1 VTANRNHNLARLKN
15 EMFDVLIV
23 GSGINGAV
31 SAAALAARGVSV
43 ALIDKKDFASFTSQ
57 ESSFLVW
64 GGIKYLENYELGL
77 VRDLCLSRNNLMKY
91 YPSTVK
97 EIRFFSPHHQEFR
110 HSLKKLLAGVWFYW
124 LMGSGKTARPRALS
138 RETIASEE
146 PNVDLSR
153 IDGGFEY
160 SDAYLVDCDARFVF
174 SFVRAAMAT
183 GASAANYVEATAAHR
198 SDGLWHTTV
207 RDTLNGA
214 TFTIKSRLLLNAAGP
229 YVDAFNAAT
238 THIKT
243 RTRHLFSKGI
253 HLIVKRLS
261 ENHRILTFVADD
273 KRMFFI
279 IPMGPVSCV
288 GTTDTRVQELPSV
301 VTAEDRNFVLA
312 QINKNLK
319 LPRPLTH
326 SDIIAERCGVRPLA
340 VETGDSDPTG
350 MDFLTL
356 SRKHVIEVDAG
367 LGCLSIFGGKLTDC
381 LNVGEEI
388 TALVADMKI
397 PVKKTRDRWYGEP
410 PICDKIS
417 FLARCHELQISAL
430 RRDPKAEDPTER
442 LWRRYGL
449 GAFNILDAIVRDPKQ
464 GEVLHLGT
472 ELLVAE
478 IVHMAQHEMI
488 LTLEDFVRRRTM
500 ISLLSSRA
508 ALKGNPELEKA
519 CRLLFGETAPAR
531 WAEYFA
537 AHPRTL
543 SQPAA

>member
-1 VTANRNHNLARLKN
+1 MTPSPRDHNLARLKN
-15 EMFDVLIV
+15 ETFDCLIV

-97 EIRFFSPHHQEFR
+97 EIRFFSPHSKSFR

-124 LMGSGKTARPRALS
+124 LMGNGKTAKPRYLS
-138 RETIASEE
+138 RETIAAEE

-174 SFVRAAMAT
+174 GFVRAAQANHAAT
-183 GASAANYVEATAAHR
+183 VNYVEATQAQRDAN
-198 SDGLWHTTV
+198 GLWTTTV
-207 RDTLNGA
+207 HNSLNGE
-214 TFTIKSRLLLNAAGP
+214 TFTVKSRLILNAAGP
-229 YVDAFNAAT
+229 YVDTFNRVS
-238 THIKT
+238 HVKT
-243 RTRHLFSKGI
+243 RTRHLLSKGI

-288 GTTDTRVQELPSV
+288 GTTDTRVKNLPPV
-301 VTAEDRNFVLA
+301 VSDEDRDFMLA

-319 LPRPLTH
+319 LACPLTRA
-326 SDIIAERCGVRPLA
+326 DIIAERCGVRPLA
-340 VETGDSDPTG
+340 VEAGDQDPTG
-350 MDFLTL
+350 LDFLTL
-356 SRKHVIEVDAG
+356 SRKHIIETNPQEASM
-367 LGCLSIFGGKLTDC
+367 SIFGGKLTDC

-388 TALVADMKI
+388 VACVAGMGI
-397 PVKKTRDRWYGEP
+397 PIKKARVCWYGEP
-410 PICDKIS
+410 QVTDKVS
-417 FLARCHELQISAL
+417 FLARCHELKIGEL
-430 RRDPKAEDPTER
+430 RLSPKAEDPCER

-449 GAFNILDAIVRDPKQ
+449 GAFDILDAIARDKGQ
-464 GEVLHLGT
+464 ADVFTLGT
-472 ELLVAE
+472 EFLAGE
-478 IVHMAQHEMI
+478 IVFMAKHEMI
-488 LTLEDFVRRRTM
+488 QTLEDFLRRRTTVALM
-500 ISLLSSRA
+500 LSPADLLISQDLPEICHILFGAEAAAKRA
-508 ALKGNPELEKA
+508 AYFDA
-519 CRLLFGETAPAR
+519 CA
-531 WAEYFA
+531 
-537 AHPRTL
+537 RTL
-543 SQPAA
+543 KTA